1 MLLRWGASM
10 KNENNPM
17 QRENTITYS
26 FMLSPRCEA
35 KTRQGTACK
44 SPSVRNKLRCRMHG
58 GKSRGAPLL
67 NQHALKHGFNTK
79 EIRIMKR
86 TIKILLRNLISS
98 DES

>member
-1 MLLRWGASM
+1 M
-10 KNENNPM
+10 KIENDPM
-17 QRENTITYS
+17 QRENTTIYS

-44 SPSVRNKLRCRMHG
+44 SPSVRNKSRCRMHG
-58 GKSRGAPLL
+58 GKSRGAPLR

-86 TIKILLRNLISS
+86 TIKILLKNLIGA
-98 DES
+98 EEG